1 MISALNDY
9 VFLVYDKV
17 EDKKKG
23 IITSDVSRQKPAVM
37 VVESVGNAVK
47 DVKVGMRVII
57 SPFLPQEVKVEG
69 KTIFILKEKEILGI
83 LKK

>member
-1 MISALNDY
+1 MIFALNDY

-37 VVESVGNAVK
+37 VVEAVGGAVK
-47 DVKVGMRVII
+47 EVKVGMRVII